1 MRKHA
6 LSVALAIATMA
17 GPIAG
22 LAFPGDASA
31 SVSIAVTWEGL
42 LHESA
47 AAAVATP
54 IESRAN
60 WENGRIYTYTHVR
73 VDRVVAGE
81 APLGTDLWIRTMGGV
96 VGKIGQIV
104 EGEAAFADG
113 LPSLLF
119 LRSGPAGSFEVT
131 ARAQGQFPVVA
142 ATPSAP
148 ARVIRNRAAGAI
160 FAPPQVV
167 ASSKTTRLAADVL
180 HGRSVDDAV
189 SEVAADWTH
198 IHARP

>member
-1 MRKHA
+1 M
-6 LSVALAIATMA
+6 ATMA
-17 GPIAG
+17 GPLAI

-31 SVSIAVTWEGL
+31 SVSVAVTWEGL

-54 IESRAN
+54 IESRAA

-81 APLGTDLWIRTMGGV
+81 VPVGTDVWVRTMGGV

-104 EGEAAFADG
+104 EGEAVFADG
-113 LPSLLF
+113 LQSLLF

-148 ARVIRNRAAGAI
+148 ARVIRNRAAGAV
-160 FAPPQVV
+160 FSPPPAIVP
-167 ASSKTTRLAADVL
+167 SKATRLAADVL
-180 HGRSVDDAV
+180 HGRSVDDAA
-189 SEVAADWTH
+189 SEVVADWTH
-198 IHARP
+198 LHARP